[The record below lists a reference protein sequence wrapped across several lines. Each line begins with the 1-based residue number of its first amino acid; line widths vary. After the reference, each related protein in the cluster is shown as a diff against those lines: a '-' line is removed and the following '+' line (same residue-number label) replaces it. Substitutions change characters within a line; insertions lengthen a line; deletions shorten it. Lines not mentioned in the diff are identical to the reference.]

1 MPMSNYLKH
10 IRAKVGQ
17 EVLLLPSVTAITF
30 DEAGRILLVKHSNGE
45 VWVAPGGSIEPNET
59 PASAVVRE
67 MWEETG
73 LWVTPTCLIGMY
85 SGPEFEVT
93 YANGDPVI
101 YVMSVFECQI
111 IGGHLSPDHME
122 TLEIGFFVEH
132 GWPGCHYRRGRASC
146 CPMPFGTP
154 NGRCSRPQP
163 GSHRVRDDSDA
174 TGPMQIRTA
183 AAANHPRDNPL
194 ERCADAVSRLACCL
208 SPWKGFVRRPIANY
222 SEAMSCKCRVAIR
235 FGSTAIS
242 IRVGLIGSR
251 A

>member
-73 LWVTPTCLIGMY
+73 LWVAPTCLIGMY

-101 YVMSVFECQI
+101 YVMSVFACQI

-132 GWPGCHYRRGRASC
+132 ELAWLPLPAWARIVLPDAFRHPERALFA
-146 CPMPFGTP
+146 PATW
-154 NGRCSRPQP
+154 QP
-163 GSHRVRDDSDA
+163 PSQG
-174 TGPMQIRTA
+174 
-183 AAANHPRDNPL
+183 
-194 ERCADAVSRLACCL
+194 
-208 SPWKGFVRRPIANY
+208 
-222 SEAMSCKCRVAIR
+222 
-235 FGSTAIS
+235 
-242 IRVGLIGSR
+242 
-251 A
+251 